1 MAEARHDQGNGLHL
15 THKEAHFAKLILQGC
30 TGVLAYRTAYEVD
43 AATLPKTCAEEA
55 SKIRARPNVA
65 TMIREGLKQ
74 ARLQDLDS
82 IGEHIDRTKRAI
94 ERTEINGDE
103 NVHAKLLDQMG
114 KMHGA
119 FRDTRVLVVENGM
132 SDAEL
137 LARLARGS
145 PERLEAAKQLLSVPS
160 EFAESDIID
169 VTPEPVPAK

>member
-1 MAEARHDQGNGLHL
+1 MAEKQL
-15 THKEAHFAKLILQGC
+15 TKKQAKFAKLICMGH
-30 TGVLAYRTAYEVD
+30 TGVGAYRAAYNVNGSMSDRACYAE
-43 AATLPKTCAEEA
+43 AAKLKRHPTIALHVK
-55 SKIRARPNVA
+55 
-65 TMIREGLKQ
+65 EGLDQ

-82 IGEHIDRTKRAI
+82 IGRHIARTLDARERA
-94 ERTEINGDE
+94 ELSGSD
-103 NVHAKLLDQMG
+103 NVEAKLLDQLG